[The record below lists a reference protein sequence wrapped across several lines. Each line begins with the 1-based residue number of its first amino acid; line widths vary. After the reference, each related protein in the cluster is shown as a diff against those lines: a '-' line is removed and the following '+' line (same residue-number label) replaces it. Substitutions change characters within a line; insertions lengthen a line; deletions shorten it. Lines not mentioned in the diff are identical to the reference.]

1 MQSVP
6 LVPLK
11 NPVKEKLLRGESV
24 VGMMVWSNCVESAV
38 LGAQLGFDY
47 LWVEMEH
54 SPVSLETLRNIV
66 LATRGLPAV
75 PFARPPVNELWTA
88 KRFLDM
94 GALGVICPFTRT
106 GDDAR
111 RLAAACRYPPHGL
124 RGCGSDLASSRWQTP
139 EGYHD
144 FADENVMS
152 VAVVEDVEGLKN
164 LDEIAS
170 TPGIDILFVGTS
182 DLSFSLG
189 YRGQQGI
196 PQLEDAVERVAAAAR
211 KNGKFVGRPA
221 VTVEDVH
228 RFRERGYQ
236 FLMGPTN
243 LGLMMAGASQFLKGI
258 GQHTPLVPAGGPL
271 GGGYTARA

>member
-1 MQSVP
+1 MHSDP

-11 NPVKEKLLRGESV
+11 NPVKEKLRRGESV
-24 VGMMVWSNCVESAV
+24 VGMMVWSNCIESAV

-54 SPVSLETLRNIV
+54 SPVSIETLRNIV

-94 GALGVICPFTRT
+94 GVLGVICPFTRT

-111 RLAAACRYPPHGL
+111 RLAAGCRYPPHGL

-144 FADENVMS
+144 FADESVMS

-164 LDEIAS
+164 LDEIAA

-221 VTVEDVH
+221 VTMEDVH

-258 GQHTPLVPAGGPL
+258 GKYQPLVPAGGPL
-271 GGGYTARA
+271 GGGYTPKV